1 MGRDKHS
8 WSIYRTKGIFGI
20 FIIFRFLYAVFSM
33 QKKEIKQ
40 TNVQMQQ
47 GRTRQTE
54 STTKTQMC
62 LAGEGGAT
70 ICVSISGTDRC
81 TQTMNKT

>member
-1 MGRDKHS
+1 
-8 WSIYRTKGIFGI
+8 
-20 FIIFRFLYAVFSM
+20 M

-54 STTKTQMC
+54 STTKTQMG

-70 ICVSISGTDRC
+70 ICLSISGTDRC
-81 TQTMNKT
+81 TQAMHTMEKSYSKDLKHGALAES